1 LDKAP
6 RFRLSVLSLSAWMTA
21 LQSGQAIF
29 SAQFHL
35 LHLTLLLGLHLQ
47 HSTENGQ
54 SFGGK

>member
-1 LDKAP
+1 
-6 RFRLSVLSLSAWMTA
+6 MTA